1 MPLPQPVDDSS
12 RSLSDQRTFRSYGR
26 IFVCPVLS
34 VCFYYF
40 DRKIS
45 TTIALLLAGE
55 TATDSVLTPAR
66 IVNIVINRSLI
77 QVPIL
82 DDLLEDAQHAC
93 TGKVYVDGFAFK
105 SYYHVMSDAPSG
117 DRGVVVIFQ
126 ISVTDGSIQPIT
138 AGPRTTRK
146 ALDV

>member
-12 RSLSDQRTFRSYGR
+12 WSLSDRRTFHSYGR
-26 IFVCPVLS
+26 IFVCPVLY

-55 TATDSVLTPAR
+55 TATDSVLTPVR

-105 SYYHVMSDAPSG
+105 SYYHVMSDG

>member
-1 MPLPQPVDDSS
+1 MPLLQPVDDSS
-12 RSLSDQRTFRSYGR
+12 RSLSDRRTFRSYGR

-45 TTIALLLAGE
+45 TTITLLLAGE

-105 SYYHVMSDAPSG
+105 SYYHVMSDG

-126 ISVTDGSIQPIT
+126 ISVTDGLIQLIT